1 MSDVESTSATY
12 PQRALKWAIFLGAA
26 GFVVYLCVLILA
38 PFLNVIA
45 WSSVLAI
52 TFHPVHRYL
61 VRATGHVALSALLS
75 SALVV
80 VAFVIPLLFIT
91 GLAINQFLALGNSLQ
106 RTFTE
111 EGGLDT
117 GGTLGRAYEWVIL
130 RLGLDAAAIVDWI
143 TQHASELA
151 RGAAEYTLSIA
162 ASVTRAVVSFI
173 FIIFAMFLLFRD
185 GDRMVARIPDLLPFE
200 RSRSEAMLV
209 RIRDVIYGGVYG
221 VVVIALVQGALCGG
235 MFWLLGI
242 PSAALWGMVTVLTSV
257 LPLVGAAAVWVPGAV
272 YLVAVG
278 EWPRAVA
285 LVLWGTLVVSGLDN
299 FLRPRLVGG
308 RVGLS
313 ELVMFF
319 ALLGGLQVFGIL
331 GIVLG
336 PVLFAIAASIV
347 NVLNDRRA
355 MPAAVESAAP
365 AAHREPDTRSVPE

>member
-1 MSDVESTSATY
+1 VESTSSTY
-12 PQRALKWAIFLGAA
+12 PQRALKWGIFLGAA

-61 VRATGHVALSALLS
+61 VRTTGRVALSALLS

-117 GGTLGRAYEWVIL
+117 EGTLGRAYEWVIL
-130 RLGLDAAAIVDWI
+130 RLGLDAAAIVDWV

-221 VVVIALVQGALCGG
+221 VVVIALLQGALCGG

-272 YLVAVG
+272 YLVAIG

-355 MPAAVESAAP
+355 MPVAVERAAP
-365 AAHREPDTRSVPE
+365 AAQRGPDTRSMPE